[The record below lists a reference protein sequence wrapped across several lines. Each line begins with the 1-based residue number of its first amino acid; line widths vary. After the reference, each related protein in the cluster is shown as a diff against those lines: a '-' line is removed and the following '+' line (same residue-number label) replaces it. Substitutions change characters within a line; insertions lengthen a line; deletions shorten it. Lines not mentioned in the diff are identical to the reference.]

1 MRTVVIVVSLALL
14 SACQIL
20 PQPAPEPIETIS
32 EPILEPV
39 PEVVAVEAE
48 TEVVLSLSDT
58 PENLQAWLD
67 YKQQILVDPEPERA
81 RLQQLVSYDAVA
93 QLQLALLNLHPDTPY
108 VTRFR
113 IQTQLVELVSGFPP
127 RLAALFSWE
136 LTFNQKLLE
145 AESAVTAVTR
155 LNAQQQ
161 DALDRLQKTNRELQK
176 KIDALTQ
183 IEAELNQ
190 PAAEN
195 NLSTDSTSSINNG
208 LQQNSW
214 AGVDNGQG

>member
-1 MRTVVIVVSLALL
+1 MKKIVLCTALGLLTGCQLAPVAAPVVEEPIIETVPE
-14 SACQIL
+14 IL
-20 PQPAPEPIETIS
+20 PHVVEVEPEPQ
-32 EPILEPV
+32 P
-39 PEVVAVEAE
+39 
-48 TEVVLSLSDT
+48 VLSLDAR
-58 PENLQAWLD
+58 PESLQAWLD

-81 RLQQLVSYDAVA
+81 RLRQLTEFDAVS
-93 QLQLALLNLHPDTPY
+93 QLQLALLSLHPDMPY

-113 IQTQLVELVSGFPP
+113 IQTQLVEMVSTFPP
-127 RLAALFSWE
+127 RLAALFGWE

-161 DALDRLQKTNRELQK
+161 DALERLQKTNRELQK

-190 PAAEN
+190 PAATET
-195 NLSTDSTSSINNG
+195 LSGG
-208 LQQNSW
+208 L
-214 AGVDNGQG
+214 

>member
-1 MRTVVIVVSLALL
+1 MKNVVLVAVLALL
-14 SACQIL
+14 LGCQLTPVTVPPVAEPMIEPVPDSLPVIL
-20 PQPAPEPIETIS
+20 EAEPEPIIE
-32 EPILEPV
+32 L
-39 PEVVAVEAE
+39 ALDDDDAE
-48 TEVVLSLSDT
+48 T
-58 PENLQAWLD
+58 LQAWLD

-81 RLQQLVSYDAVA
+81 RLRGLTEFDAVA
-93 QLQLALLNLHPDTPY
+93 QLQLALLSLHPDMPY

-113 IQTQLVELVSGFPP
+113 IQTQLAEMVSGFPP

-161 DALDRLQKTNRELQK
+161 DTIDRLQKTNRDLQK

-183 IEAELNQ
+183 IEAELNN
-190 PAAEN
+190 PAAAE
-195 NLSTDSTSSINNG
+195 SNNG
-208 LQQNSW
+208 AN
-214 AGVDNGQG
+214 NGQG